1 MSTVL
6 RLGAYFLGFT
16 TASWAGGTVEP
27 FLQRGYG
34 STWYRLE
41 LTERGNSLDTMGRM
55 EIQSELEYPL
65 DVFSGGF
72 RARHEWG
79 GAEGKQRAM
88 HASAWGNFTDPT
100 SKMKDSDWIGNGGPL
115 YKISYTR
122 SRTELRGFGGEAGMD
137 LAGRPFLGKPIRY
150 GLALRAEYFSFEMF
164 GAEGW
169 QRIPGPEPVF
179 VEESPGSLV
188 LTYELLRV
196 MPRLYADMT
205 LARGSKTS
213 WNAVVSAG
221 PAFAKD
227 HDDHVLRLK
236 ESETQAYGF
245 ELGLRTG
252 VALRISSVLSLTADA
267 DLAWM
272 WSKGDMDQRWY
283 GDDPF
288 TPKDETGVS
297 IRDVETHI
305 QGLGGGASVG
315 MRFHY

>member
-16 TASWAGGTVEP
+16 AASWAGGTVEP

-34 STWYRLE
+34 STWYRLK
-41 LTERGNSLDTMGRM
+41 LTERSDSPDDTGMI
-55 EIQSELEYPL
+55 ELQSELEYPL

-72 RARHEWG
+72 RVRHEWG
-79 GAEGKQRAM
+79 GAEGKQRAV
-88 HASAWGNFTDPT
+88 HASAWGNFNDPS
-100 SKMKDSDWIGNGGPL
+100 SKMEDSDWIGNGGPL

-169 QRIPGPEPVF
+169 QSKPGSEPVL
-179 VEESPGSLV
+179 VDESPGRLV
-188 LTYELLRV
+188 LTYELFRV
-196 MPRLYADMT
+196 MPRLYADIA
-205 LARGSKTS
+205 LARGSKAS
-213 WNAVVSAG
+213 WNAVVSAA

-227 HDDHVLRLK
+227 YDDHVLRRK

-252 VALRISSVLSLTADA
+252 VALRISSALSLTADA

-272 WSKGDMDQRWY
+272 WSKGEMDQRFY

-288 TPKDETGVS
+288 TPDDESGVS
-297 IRDVETHI
+297 INGVETRI
-305 QGLGGGASVG
+305 QGHGGGASVG